1 MHLFQTAQRWSLHT
15 LLPAMLCLTCSSFI
29 SLEANEPPVVH
40 AGPPP
45 VMEHAWVAGPLV
57 RSVSAQLAELLADYI
72 GDPDGDPL
80 SIKIVAMQGLWERS
94 NDAAFD
100 APQPVQSG
108 DIVPLT
114 AWVRFRPV
122 PYSFPPGNPG
132 LLESALEFRAWD
144 GQALSATVGTITV
157 SYQNTAPQLAAAL
170 INGNEATPQWTLH
183 AEVIDATATIY
194 LLAEDQEGDSVTW
207 GYFSNA
213 GVLVPITGAQENVSD
228 AAVHGRVSLYPD
240 PDLGILQIYYTATTP
255 GGLNDLL
262 RLAILGPFGEQQE
275 ITIHYT
281 HAPVEPTSL
290 PQVSVMVID
299 PIAVEGS
306 GEGNPA
312 RIRIMRTAVSGS
324 PLTVYFQKSGIAV
337 PAYDYV
343 DIGTA
348 ATIPANQVAVDI
360 VVQSLFVDGFSEGAE
375 SVRITLT
382 EHQTYEII
390 EPRSAEVYIFDVGY
404 EPPTVSLSATPLHIR
419 EDDPM
424 GELSITVERT
434 GNLVGPLFVS
444 LAVHG
449 TALEGVDYNGFFGI
463 GDPVVIIPHGLSAV
477 TLESFVIN
485 DELAEDLE
493 TIDIEIVPLV
503 TYVRAPASRIVIE
516 ITDDDGGSA
525 VPIVSVTA
533 EDAEASEGTPP
544 DSARLIF
551 ARTGDLT
558 QPLFVHVTWNGS
570 AQNALDVV
578 TLEETVIIPA
588 NFPSIE
594 VLVIPI
600 DDHIDEP
607 EEVLVISI
615 VAQPTYQVGDPASAL
630 ITIGDNDK
638 PSVSLVAMDSQA
650 AEGPTPD
657 TGMITIYREGVL
669 SEELTVV
676 LAISGTATGG
686 TDYEALGTS
695 VTIPAGEA
703 QVTLTVTPLE
713 DTEFEGAETVVV
725 SIAASAA
732 YTVGSPSSA
741 TVTIADNDLPVVS
754 ITAVDGE
761 AAEGTPV
768 NTGQLRI
775 QRTGTPAAALTV
787 VLAISGTA
795 TGGTDYEALGTSV
808 TIPEGEAQVTLTVT
822 PLEDTEFE
830 GAETVVVGIAASAA
844 YTVGSPSSAT
854 VTIADNDLPVVS
866 ITALDAE
873 AAEGTPVNTGQ
884 LRIQRTGTTAA
895 ALTVVLAI
903 SGTATGGT
911 DYEALGTSVTI
922 PEGEAQVTLTVT
934 PLDDTEFEGA
944 ETVVVGIAASAAYI
958 VGSPSSATV
967 TIADNDLPVVSIMAV
982 DGEAAEGTP
991 LNTGQL
997 RIQRTGTTAAA
1008 LTVVLAISGTA
1019 TGGTDYEALGTSVTI
1034 PEGEAQVTLTV
1045 TPLDDTEFEGAETVV
1060 VSIAASAAYTV
1071 GSPSSATVTIA
1082 DNDLPVVSITAV
1094 DGEAAEGTPV
1104 NTGQLRIERT
1114 GTTAAALTV
1123 VLAISG
1129 TATGGTDY
1137 EALGTSVTIPEGEA
1151 QLTLTVTPLDDTE
1164 FEGAETVVVG
1174 IAASAAYTVGSPS
1187 SATVT

>member
-72 GDPDGDPL
+72 SDPDGDPL

-240 PDLGILQIYYTATTP
+240 PDLGILQIDYTATTP
-255 GGLNDLL
+255 GGLDDLL

-375 SVRITLT
+375 SVRITLI

-477 TLESFVIN
+477 TLHSFVIN

-544 DSARLIF
+544 DPARLII

-578 TLEETVIIPA
+578 TLEETVTIPA
-588 NFPSIE
+588 GFPSIE

-695 VTIPAGEA
+695 VTIP
-703 QVTLTVTPLE
+703 
-713 DTEFEGAETVVV
+713 
-725 SIAASAA
+725 
-732 YTVGSPSSA
+732 
-741 TVTIADNDLPVVS
+741 
-754 ITAVDGE
+754 
-761 AAEGTPV
+761 
-768 NTGQLRI
+768 
-775 QRTGTPAAALTV
+775 
-787 VLAISGTA
+787 
-795 TGGTDYEALGTSV
+795 
-808 TIPEGEAQVTLTVT
+808 EGEAQVTLTVT

-830 GAETVVVGIAASAA
+830 GAETVVVTLQSGAA
-844 YTVGSPSSAT
+844 YVVGSPASAT
-854 VTIADNDLPVVS
+854 VTIADNDVNHPPALVSPDRDVSWMAIVGESWTQAVKAEDLDSSDALELEVTEQPSWLSVERVAGRSWRLRGIPPVAGTVVWRLCVVDQRGARS
-866 ITALDAE
+866 AE
-873 AAEGTPVNTGQ
+873 RHVTLQVVPAA
-884 LRIQRTGTTAA
+884 
-895 ALTVVLAI
+895 TVVLTVALPEA
-903 SGTATGGT
+903 STRSNPRYGPLAPGSSRGFETLRDAFRDLFPTRARAVWWQGGYRDLPELPPVDEREYRGVFFAT
-911 DYEALGTSVTI
+911 
-922 PEGEAQVTLTVT
+922 TVT
-934 PLDDTEFEGA
+934 RPFTLPAVPRRAAPYAVPLPAGS
-944 ETVVVGIAASAAYI
+944 SAATRWHFI
-958 VGSPSSATV
+958 GVPP
-967 TIADNDLPVVSIMAV
+967 LAV
-982 DGEAAEGTP
+982 DGSGTTETTHAWGDFRLETSDGQPVTDEAVVLDVLASGIDSDP
-991 LNTGQL
+991 RV
-997 RIQRTGTTAAA
+997 RIQPYLWDGTRYVRAGVLQSGVAYWVPNFGSQSYRLVRTAAGDRRGRFA
-1008 LTVVLAISGTA
+1008 DLTFSGSAPGRATRVRAHSVVDRSGPPA
-1019 TGGTDYEALGTSVTI
+1019 PPA
-1034 PEGEAQVTLTV
+1034 
-1045 TPLDDTEFEGAETVV
+1045 FEDAVQQAEPSAV
-1060 VSIAASAAYTV
+1060 SAAPPAQT
-1071 GSPSSATVTIA
+1071 SAGGCGAGALAMVCA
-1082 DNDLPVVSITAV
+1082 AFVAV
-1094 DGEAAEGTPV
+1094 R
-1104 NTGQLRIERT
+1104 LRR
-1114 GTTAAALTV
+1114 
-1123 VLAISG
+1123 
-1129 TATGGTDY
+1129 
-1137 EALGTSVTIPEGEA
+1137 
-1151 QLTLTVTPLDDTE
+1151 
-1164 FEGAETVVVG
+1164 
-1174 IAASAAYTVGSPS
+1174 SARR
-1187 SATVT
+1187 